1 MKPVD
6 LNSNVYTDLN
16 DIYYQ
21 LDNVVRNNID
31 YVTENRKIKADF

>member
-16 DIYYQ
+16 DICYQ
-21 LDNVVRNNID
+21 LGNVVRNNID

>member
-1 MKPVD
+1 MKPAD

-21 LDNVVRNNID
+21 LGNVVRNNID